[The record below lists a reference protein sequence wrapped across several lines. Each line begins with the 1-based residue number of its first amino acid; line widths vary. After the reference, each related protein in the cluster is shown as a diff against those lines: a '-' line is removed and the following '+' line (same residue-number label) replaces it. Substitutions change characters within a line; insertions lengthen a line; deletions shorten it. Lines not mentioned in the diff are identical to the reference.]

1 MLRRAEVVGTSCKRS
16 DNAVLG
22 GVLGV
27 EVVVRWLPVDRSG
40 LVRWIRTSR
49 KGKGAVWRGPGCFM
63 VKLMYSVRELRKER

>member
-1 MLRRAEVVGTSCKRS
+1 MLRREEVVGSSCKRF

-40 LVRWIRTSR
+40 LVR
-49 KGKGAVWRGPGCFM
+49 
-63 VKLMYSVRELRKER
+63 